1 MNLTRKQVMIVDT
14 ILKGNPDG
22 TWLDIDQLI
31 ENLPYETSKDSIS
44 SAGNSRS
51 RSIGGWCVSS
61 RDSQR
66 SNSPGCRRTGM
77 RLWTGAISSLASVV
91 MMA

>member
-31 ENLPYETSKDSIS
+31 ENLPYETSKDSMHFSLRALI
-44 SAGNSRS
+44 AKGLVEKKNLEH
-51 RSIGGWCVSS
+51 
-61 RDSQR
+61 
-66 SNSPGCRRTGM
+66 RRGQDRRIIAPT
-77 RLWTGAISSLASVV
+77 SLAFEVRR
-91 MMA
+91 A